1 MNALPLVA
9 ETPVYRLHWRIP
21 ALGIA
26 QIVAWGSL
34 YYAIAVLA
42 APMADALQLS
52 KTQIFGG
59 FTAALLVSGALT
71 PWAGRRIDRDGG
83 RSTLALSALAGG
95 LAFALLANAQGIW
108 SYLLAWAVAGFA
120 MGFGLY
126 DAVMAVLNRL
136 APGARYR
143 RAVTALTLFGGF
155 ASTVFWPLSHFLVVN
170 TDWRMTCEVY
180 ALLLWGVC
188 LPLYLFAIP
197 RLPLSSQAPRA
208 VDAPPP
214 RPRSR
219 RRFAALAAAF
229 ALVSF
234 AFSVLSAH
242 LIDLL
247 GDAGISSSDAILIG
261 AAFGPTQVA
270 ARVLE
275 YVFAPRLRAVTVGR
289 IAFGLM
295 AAALLTLAAV
305 DGQRWL
311 AFTFALLYGA
321 SNGILTIVRGTVPA
335 ELFGRDAYGALLGEL
350 ARPSF
355 VAKSVAPLLFALLL
369 AAGVSHDGAMLGL
382 ALVGA
387 LAFIAY
393 ELARYRA

>member
-1 MNALPLVA
+1 MNPLPPVD
-9 ETPVYRLHWRIP
+9 ETPIYRLHWRIP

-26 QIVAWGSL
+26 QIIAWGSL

-42 APMADALQLS
+42 APMGDALQLS
-52 KTQIFGG
+52 KAWIFGG
-59 FTAALLVSGALT
+59 FTVALLVSGALT

-83 RSTLALSALAGG
+83 RSTLAFSALAGG
-95 LAFALLANAQGIW
+95 LAFALLSSAQGPW
-108 SYLLAWAVAGFA
+108 SYLLAWMVAGCA

-155 ASTVFWPLSHFLVVN
+155 ASTVFWPLSHFLVTN
-170 TDWRMTCEVY
+170 TDWRMTCQIY
-180 ALLLWGVC
+180 ALLLWGLC
-188 LPLYLFAIP
+188 LPLYLLAIP
-197 RLPLSSQAPRA
+197 RLAPAPIVPRA
-208 VDAPPP
+208 ADAPAPP
-214 RPRSR
+214 ARSQ
-219 RRFAALAAAF
+219 RRFAALAVAF

-261 AAFGPTQVA
+261 AAFGPMQVA
-270 ARVLE
+270 ARVVE
-275 YVFAPRLRAVTVGR
+275 YVFAPHLRAVTVGR
-289 IAFGLM
+289 IAFVLM
-295 AAALLTLAAV
+295 AAALLTLSAV

-311 AFTFALLYGA
+311 AFGFALLYGA

-335 ELFGRDAYGALLGEL
+335 ELFGREAYGALLGEL

-355 VAKSVAPLLFALLL
+355 VAKSVAPLLFALMLSL
-369 AAGVSHDGAMLGL
+369 GVSHDSAMLGL
-382 ALVGA
+382 AAVGA
-387 LAFIAY
+387 LALIAY